1 METLER
7 VRGGGRMPLLMLG
20 EAGRWE
26 RFQTDQDNCW
36 DTDEEKEK
44 NNGELDIR
52 ASVVVESEKDQSVND
67 QRPCLK
73 PEYCK
78 APTRIK
84 SKTASPQIF
93 SRRRA
98 VTSGLFLLRLKVT
111 VVLSMARKK
120 VHTKFFIYGIMPGKR
135 RLLPTNQINFR
146 RFSEWGGTYF
156 DLKKFVADFYISNG
170 HFVPSK

>member
-20 EAGRWE
+20 EAGRGE
-26 RFQTDQDNCW
+26 RVQTDQENCW

-52 ASVVVESEKDQSVND
+52 TGVTVESEKKLSAYDQ
-67 QRPCLK
+67 QPCLK

-98 VTSGLFLLRLKVT
+98 VTSGLFLLRLMET
-111 VVLSMARKK
+111 L
-120 VHTKFFIYGIMPGKR
+120 
-135 RLLPTNQINFR
+135 FR
-146 RFSEWGGTYF
+146 EWQG
-156 DLKKFVADFYISNG
+156 
-170 HFVPSK
+170 